1 MEVGPGEGRDLLQA
15 LEGKPHHAGLAVS
28 WQKSAD
34 QVLGSMLEIL
44 GLWSPEA
51 EAEAGGAEIRD
62 QLLLHR
68 ELVISLN
75 TRRL

>member
-1 MEVGPGEGRDLLQA
+1 MEVRPGEGRDLLQA

-28 WQKSAD
+28 WQKSPN
-34 QVLGSMLEIL
+34 QVLGSMLAIL

-51 EAEAGGAEIRD
+51 EAGGSELRD